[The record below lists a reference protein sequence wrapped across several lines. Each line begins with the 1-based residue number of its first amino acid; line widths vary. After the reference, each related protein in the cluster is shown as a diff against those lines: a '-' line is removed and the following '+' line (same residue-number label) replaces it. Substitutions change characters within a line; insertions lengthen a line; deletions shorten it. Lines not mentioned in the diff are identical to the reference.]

1 MFLTLGRHYGI
12 SLAAGVLVSASLLAT
27 AAAQPASG
35 TSAPGTTTSAST
47 SRGNSHYHPGTSN
60 RAREYYLSIWG
71 VDGLTVRAVEAGDL
85 IRFNYRILD
94 PDKAAPL
101 NDKKSEPYLV
111 DEGAGVKLV
120 VPQLEKVGQLR
131 QSGTPE
137 AGRVY
142 WMAFSNKGRRVKQGD
157 LITIVIGK
165 FRAEGLVVQ

>member
-1 MFLTLGRHYGI
+1 M
-12 SLAAGVLVSASLLAT
+12 
-27 AAAQPASG
+27 
-35 TSAPGTTTSAST
+35 
-47 SRGNSHYHPGTSN
+47 SN
-60 RAREYYLSIWG
+60 RSREYYLSIWG

-85 IRFNYRILD
+85 IRFNYRILE

-111 DEGAGVKLV
+111 DESAGVKLV

-142 WMAFSNKGRRVKQGD
+142 WMAFSNKGRLVKPGD

>member
-1 MFLTLGRHYGI
+1 MCLTLRLHYKLP
-12 SLAAGVLVSASLLAT
+12 LAATVLVSASLLAT

-35 TSAPGTTTSAST
+35 NGAPGTSAST
-47 SRGNSHYHPGTSN
+47 SRGNSHYHPGMSN
-60 RAREYYLSIWG
+60 RSREYYLSIWG
-71 VDGLTVRAVEAGDL
+71 VDELTVRAVEAGDL
-85 IRFNYRILD
+85 IRFNYRILE

-101 NDKKSEPYLV
+101 NDKKNEPYLV

-137 AGRVY
+137 AGKVY
-142 WMAFSNKGRRVKQGD
+142 WMAFSNKGRLVKPGD